1 VRPDR
6 LLAAQLE
13 KLSAKHT
20 GAGAEQDR
28 EEPLPLINT
37 DHADQEKSKTFNHEG
52 HEGTQRRKARV
63 IGKAKGQRP
72 RAKSR

>member
-1 VRPDR
+1 MRPDR

-13 KLSAKHT
+13 ELSAKHT

-28 EEPLPLINT
+28 EKPLPLMNT
-37 DHADQEKSKTFNHEG
+37 DRADQEKPKTFDHEG

-63 IGKAKGQRP
+63 IA
-72 RAKSR
+72 